1 MRLTR
6 KNIRYIEIL
15 IIALCIVS
23 VVLPFKM
30 AAADQEFRFENM
42 QSLVAMEQFLDRNF
56 TPTETSRAELRRIFV
71 EEGGATLKQHPT
83 RAHVE
88 KYIYDIN
95 LCSYYVWRWNI
106 SADYDQDE
114 KLIQMYM
121 NGKNDQRVQGLAKKK
136 IPGQKEAIYKAK
148 RPRPEAYKGE
158 ESLAFI
164 VYDKDADVETIDD
177 QIAIGAGPS
186 RPDPMNMGKLIAYTE
201 IDPWRSIFD
210 QDAVDQI
217 AAYDGDCDQVD
228 RYINTLKQHAR

>member
-88 KYIYDIN
+88 KYIYDIR
-95 LCSYYVWRWNI
+95 VWT
-106 SADYDQDE
+106 Q
-114 KLIQMYM
+114 
-121 NGKNDQRVQGLAKKK
+121 
-136 IPGQKEAIYKAK
+136 
-148 RPRPEAYKGE
+148 
-158 ESLAFI
+158 
-164 VYDKDADVETIDD
+164 
-177 QIAIGAGPS
+177 
-186 RPDPMNMGKLIAYTE
+186 
-201 IDPWRSIFD
+201 
-210 QDAVDQI
+210 
-217 AAYDGDCDQVD
+217 
-228 RYINTLKQHAR
+228 